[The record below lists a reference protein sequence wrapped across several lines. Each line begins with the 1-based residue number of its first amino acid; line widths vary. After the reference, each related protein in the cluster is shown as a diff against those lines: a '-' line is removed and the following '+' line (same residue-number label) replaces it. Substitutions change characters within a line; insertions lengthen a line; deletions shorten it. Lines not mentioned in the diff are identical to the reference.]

1 MGRPPKSKRQA
12 EDQHHDVGNVCA
24 RAKFAELSA
33 EKSTAPNPV
42 GMYEAVQMCPAIYKS
57 FMANTYNVRPG
68 PFATDGPIFQDE
80 NEDLN
85 SHSQQVTLETQWKPD
100 WPDYSSIST
109 PIFSQTIPGSTPG
122 TLSTAASIPGN
133 TQFEP
138 PAMCTC
144 LSQLYLCLSSLS
156 TITSFPLSP
165 HTLSTLY
172 NAARV
177 ARSVIYCPTCP
188 QAFSTG
194 VQNLMML
201 GTLLTVTAD
210 AWLRLT
216 IMDAEALG
224 KETVCALY
232 LASVPTDPE
241 ERRAHWNQWLRKVIK
256 HGVIGSSVAP
266 PVHAVQSQ
274 CLESPDLLT
283 LIEELEER
291 QWVRHAARPC
301 SDNTQMGNGNG
312 DSTPKNERD
321 YLCLRIVGNARE
333 VIARFGFDPKE
344 LQERRQHSKSR
355 PDEEVFAPWK

>member
-1 MGRPPKSKRQA
+1 MGRPPKSKRTA
-12 EDQHHDVGNVCA
+12 EDQHHDVGNACA

-33 EKSTAPNPV
+33 EKSTAPDPV
-42 GMYEAVQMCPAIYKS
+42 GTYEAVQMCPAVYKS
-57 FMANTYNVRPG
+57 FMRNTYDIRPG

-80 NEDLN
+80 NEKLN
-85 SHSQQVTLETQWKPD
+85 SNSQQVTLGAQWKPD

-109 PIFSQTIPGSTPG
+109 PIFSQTLPDSNPGTFSTTASMPGST
-122 TLSTAASIPGN
+122 L
-133 TQFEP
+133 FEP
-138 PAMCTC
+138 PATCTC

-156 TITSFPLSP
+156 TLTSFPLSP

-216 IMDAEALG
+216 TVDAETLG

-232 LASVPTDPE
+232 LASVPTDPL
-241 ERRAHWNQWLRKVIK
+241 ERQEYWNQWLRKVIK
-256 HGVIGSSVAP
+256 HGVIGNSVAP

-291 QWVRHAARPC
+291 QRVRHAARPC
-301 SDNTQMGNGNG
+301 EDAEARNGTNE
-312 DSTPKNERD
+312 STPQKERD
-321 YLCLRIVGNARE
+321 YLCLRIIGNARE
-333 VIARFGFDPKE
+333 VIDRFGFDPND
-344 LQERRQHSKSR
+344 LQDRGLYSKSR
-355 PDEEVFAPWK
+355 PDAEVFAPWK